1 MLTTHAGGGR
11 AMLNAAADAAR
22 QTHQRRLVVGVTVL
36 TSLDQAE
43 FARIGV
49 DRALLDQV
57 EALADLARSRRAKAI
72 VRQLE
77 EQRARSLNPAA

>member
-22 QTHQRRLVVGVTVL
+22 QTHQRPLVVGVTVL

-43 FARIGV
+43 LARIGV

-57 EALADLARSRRAKAI
+57 EALADLARSRRP
-72 VRQLE
+72 RP
-77 EQRARSLNPAA
+77 S